1 MRVGSTLNVYLSIMR
16 KKVGRI
22 KEGVDN
28 KFVRHAVELT
38 IDEAV
43 IPLGS
48 RYSTKKPASHRSCPP
63 VCLSAVLLYTLSRLF
78 SYSSSLSALQ
88 RESSLNHCPL
98 ISRRQRHRR
107 RGVQEKGSSS
117 RLSSRFP
124 LNFDSAFFCWRS
136 GPRETVRRAGRAE
149 RMISSGL
156 MKRRSRAKSPEESA
170 RARAI
175 KRCTV
180 QCYGCNIVLHGR
192 RRRRLNRKSLNRR
205 TNLFFFFFL
214 QKNILYIIYNM

>member
-1 MRVGSTLNVYLSIMR
+1 MLNVSLSIMR

-22 KEGVDN
+22 MEGVDN

-48 RYSTKKPASHRSCPP
+48 RYFTKKPASHRSCPP
-63 VCLSAVLLYTLSRLF
+63 VCLSVVLLYTLSRLF
-78 SYSSSLSALQ
+78 PLALGTLH

-107 RGVQEKGSSS
+107 RGVREKGSSS

-156 MKRRSRAKSPEESA
+156 MKRRSRAKSPEE
-170 RARAI
+170 RARECAW
-175 KRCTV
+175 
-180 QCYGCNIVLHGR
+180 
-192 RRRRLNRKSLNRR
+192 
-205 TNLFFFFFL
+205 
-214 QKNILYIIYNM
+214 

>member
-1 MRVGSTLNVYLSIMR
+1 VGSTLNVSIVQ

-48 RYSTKKPASHRSCPP
+48 RYFTKKPASHRSCPP
-63 VCLSAVLLYTLSRLF
+63 VCLSAMLLYTSSRLF
-78 SYSSSLSALQ
+78 SYSSSLSALR

-107 RGVQEKGSSS
+107 RGVWEKGSSS

-136 GPRETVRRAGRAE
+136 EPRETVRRAGRAE

-156 MKRRSRAKSPEESA
+156 MKRRSRAKSSEESA
-170 RARAI
+170 RARSI
-175 KRCTV
+175 KRCIAR
-180 QCYGCNIVLHGR
+180 CYGCNVVLHGFAPSSTER
-192 RRRRLNRKSLNRR
+192 GVNESLWTYKFVFYEKIYILGWNKSS
-205 TNLFFFFFL
+205 
-214 QKNILYIIYNM
+214 